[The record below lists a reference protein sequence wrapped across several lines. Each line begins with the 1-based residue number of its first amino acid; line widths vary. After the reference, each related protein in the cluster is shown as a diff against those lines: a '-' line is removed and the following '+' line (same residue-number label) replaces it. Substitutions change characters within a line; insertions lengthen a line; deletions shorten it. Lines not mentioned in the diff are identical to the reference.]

1 MGNVVELRAVSWHR
15 GSDQI
20 LKDIDWTVSVGQHW
34 AFLGPNGAG
43 KSSLLNIIN
52 GYQWPTSGEVAVL
65 GHRFGTVD
73 LRELRRS
80 IGWISSAVTDW
91 LAAHHGGDTVER
103 LIWGGSEGR
112 LMGLSATSETVARK
126 ADEVMERLGLDR
138 MAQRPLA
145 QLSQGQRQRVLL
157 ARAWVS
163 NPRLLILDEPTQ
175 GLDLSGREQF
185 LADLGELVSGHESP
199 TVIYVTHQ
207 TEEIMPWVT
216 HALLIRQG
224 RVERSGLKTEVLTD
238 RDLSQCYEVPVRI
251 EWHDGRP
258 WIRVARSS

>member
-1 MGNVVELRAVSWHR
+1 MEHVVELHGVSWHR
-15 GSDQI
+15 GTDQI
-20 LKDIDWTVSVGQHW
+20 LRHIDWTINPGQHW
-34 AFLGPNGAG
+34 VLLGPNGAG
-43 KSSLLNIIN
+43 KSSILNIIN
-52 GYQWPTSGEVAVL
+52 GYQWPSQGEVSVL

-73 LRELRRS
+73 LRELRRN

-91 LAAHHGGDTVER
+91 LAAHHGGDTVES

-112 LMGLSATSETVARK
+112 LMGLATSSEMLAKKTRQI
-126 ADEVMERLGLDR
+126 MERLGLDR
-138 MAQRPLA
+138 MAHRSLA

-185 LADLGELVSGHESP
+185 LADLAQLVVDNESP

-207 TEEIMPWVT
+207 TEEIMPWIT
-216 HALLIRQG
+216 HALLMKAG
-224 RVERSGLKTEVLTD
+224 RVMRSGLKTEVLNES
-238 RDLSQCYEVPVRI
+238 DLSCCYEVPVRV

-258 WIRVARSS
+258 WVRVAKSS